1 MRVGDFSV
9 EVIGAG
15 GATTHEL
22 ESGHVVARPGQVY
35 VLRLRNHG
43 PLRCVAEVSIDGHG
57 VTGNG
62 LVINP
67 WSTVDLERPIHATE
81 RGRFTVIAE
90 GDERVFGPD
99 GGRDNSELGL
109 IEARFRRELP
119 NGPRREPL
127 YDPGYPRP
135 IVALPSPGPDSPE
148 PGPTPPRRPLAPPDW
163 TPLTWQA
170 RAGHDAEPLRKHG
183 RFDITSLMARM
194 ASSVSVETPAVTPGQ
209 ETDAFERAAGTGLT
223 GRSDQEFVSVS
234 VGALE
239 TEATVIRLRL
249 VIGSEEALA
258 SPRPLP
264 ETEDVP
270 ARPAPRP

>member
-15 GATTHEL
+15 GGTIHEL
-22 ESGHVVARPGQVY
+22 ESGHLVARPGQVY
-35 VLRLRNHG
+35 FLRLRNHG
-43 PLRCVAEVSIDGHG
+43 PLRCVAEVSVDGHS
-57 VTGNG
+57 VTRNG

-90 GDERVFGPD
+90 GDERVFGQD
-99 GGRDNSELGL
+99 GGRDNEDLGL

-119 NGPRREPL
+119 NGPHREPL
-127 YDPGYPRP
+127 YEPTYPRP
-135 IVALPSPGPDSPE
+135 IVALPSPSGPESPD
-148 PGPTPPRRPLAPPDW
+148 PTPPRRPLAPPDW

-170 RAGHDAEPLRKHG
+170 QAGHSGEPLRRQG
-183 RFDITSLMARM
+183 RFDITSLMASRKPTI
-194 ASSVSVETPAVTPGQ
+194 SVDTPATPDQ
-209 ETDAFERAAGTGLT
+209 VSDAIERAAGTGLT
-223 GRSDQEFVSVS
+223 GSSDQEFVAVS

-249 VIGSEEALA
+249 VIGTEEAVA

-264 ETEDVP
+264 KSDDVP